1 MAQTT
6 QNASFGPVLIISAH
20 TNRHCR
26 VKSYIKLKYYYL
38 VEKNTIF
45 ISKTRTYGPN
55 DAKRIVRAHS
65 HHLRPSRPLLWC
77 QIIYRT

>member
-6 QNASFGPVLIISAH
+6 QNASFGPDLIISAH

-38 VEKNTIF
+38 VEKNNNF
-45 ISKTRTYGPN
+45 F
-55 DAKRIVRAHS
+55 
-65 HHLRPSRPLLWC
+65 
-77 QIIYRT
+77 